1 MTPKK
6 PSADLLFR
14 VRHYVEQAW
23 GGHKT
28 AADVSEALGV
38 DASDARVAL
47 IELWERGNVARDD
60 KHIEEF
66 YAWPIEAGPGLH
78 KDWRKP

>member
-1 MTPKK
+1 MSSRK
-6 PSADLLFR
+6 PSAVLLFR
-14 VRHYVEQAW
+14 VRHYVETAW
-23 GGHKT
+23 GGHRT
-28 AADVSEALGV
+28 AEDVSEALNV
-38 DASDARVAL
+38 DASDAQAAL

-66 YAWPIEAGPGLH
+66 YAWPREAGHGLH